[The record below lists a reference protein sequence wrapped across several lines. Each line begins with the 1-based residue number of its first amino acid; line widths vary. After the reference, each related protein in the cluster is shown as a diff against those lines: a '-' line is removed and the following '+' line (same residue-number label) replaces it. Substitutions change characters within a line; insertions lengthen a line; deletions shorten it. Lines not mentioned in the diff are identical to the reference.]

1 MFPNLDAE
9 MVRRRITRGMLAEY
23 LHITPTTL
31 SMKLNGKAILTLDE
45 CIRIRDIIDKKL
57 TIDYLFASD
66 EDEEKDN
73 E

>member
-9 MVRRRITRGMLAEY
+9 MARRKITRGMLAEA

-31 SMKLNGKAILTLDE
+31 SMKLNGKATLTLDE

-57 TIDYLFASD
+57 TIDYLFATD
-66 EDEEKDN
+66 EVKE
-73 E
+73 